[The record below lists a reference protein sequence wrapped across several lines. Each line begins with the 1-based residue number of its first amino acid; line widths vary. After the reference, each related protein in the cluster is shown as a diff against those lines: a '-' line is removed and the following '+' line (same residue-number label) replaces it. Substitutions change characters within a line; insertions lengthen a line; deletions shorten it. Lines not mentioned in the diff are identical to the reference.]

1 MGHFAAQISTRVFSV
16 DEVLSPYVY
25 VFYISFIV
33 SFLFTPIM
41 QRVANDYPNIK
52 FAIVD
57 GVIFKEDGKTPMD
70 NVASLVFREH
80 EGSYLVGMIAA
91 SKS

>member
-1 MGHFAAQISTRVFSV
+1 
-16 DEVLSPYVY
+16 
-25 VFYISFIV
+25 
-33 SFLFTPIM
+33 M
-41 QRVANDYPNIK
+41 QRVALDYPNNK

-57 GVIFKEDGKTPMD
+57 GVILEKDGNPLK

-91 SKS
+91 SKFKSRSFRICRRHGYSADSSV